1 MRTKA
6 RAEHRPPA
14 ARKGKMT
21 MRYDAAI
28 FDLDGTLLDTI
39 DDLKNS
45 INHALSVCG
54 YPPRTRAEVLAFVG
68 NGVPRLV
75 ELAVP
80 PGTPADRRQ
89 AVLDAMNAHYA
100 AHCAEL
106 TRPYPGIT
114 GVLRTLRA
122 AGVRVAVVSNKP
134 DYGVQAS
141 QGKAVRSAS
150 RSRSIASCARASRPR
165 SRTRRS
171 TSRACSSIRA
181 ATICRASAA
190 INTIKSWACPIAWRA
205 AGSAARSSTR
215 TRARSWAS
223 RAR

>member
-1 MRTKA
+1 MQ
-6 RAEHRPPA
+6 
-14 ARKGKMT
+14 
-21 MRYDAAI
+21 YDAAI

-114 GVLRTLRA
+114 DVLRTLRA
-122 AGVRVAVVSNKP
+122 AGMHVAVVSNKP
-134 DYGVQAS
+134 DYGVQEL
-141 QGKAVRSAS
+141 
-150 RSRSIASCARASRPR
+150 CARYFPGLLDSAVGMREGIRKKPYPDAVEAALAAFGVPPERAVYIGDSEVDVQTAKNAHTALIAVDWGF
-165 SRTRRS
+165 RTH
-171 TSRACSSIRA
+171 AQLVE
-181 ATICRASAA
+181 
-190 INTIKSWACPIAWRA
+190 
-205 AGSAARSSTR
+205 AGAERIVSDADALFALLR
-215 TRARSWAS
+215 
-223 RAR
+223 

>member
-1 MRTKA
+1 
-6 RAEHRPPA
+6 
-14 ARKGKMT
+14 

-100 AHCAEL
+100 AHCAQL
-106 TRPYPGIT
+106 TRPYPGVAD
-114 GVLRTLRA
+114 VLRTLRA

-134 DYGVQAS
+134 DYGVQEL
-141 QGKAVRSAS
+141 
-150 RSRSIASCARASRPR
+150 CARYFPGLLDSAVGMREGIRKKPYPDAVEAALAAFGVPPERAVYIGDSEVDVQTAKNAHTALI
-165 SRTRRS
+165 SVDWGFRTH
-171 TSRACSSIRA
+171 AQLVE
-181 ATICRASAA
+181 
-190 INTIKSWACPIAWRA
+190 
-205 AGSAARSSTR
+205 AGAEHIVSDADALLALLR
-215 TRARSWAS
+215 
-223 RAR
+223 

>member
-1 MRTKA
+1 
-6 RAEHRPPA
+6 
-14 ARKGKMT
+14 

-100 AHCAEL
+100 AHCAQL
-106 TRPYPGIT
+106 TRPYPGVT
-114 GVLRTLRA
+114 DVLRTLRA

-134 DYGVQAS
+134 DYGVQEL
-141 QGKAVRSAS
+141 
-150 RSRSIASCARASRPR
+150 CARYFPGLLDSAVGMREGIRKKPYPDAVEAALAAFGVPPERAVYIGDSEVDVQTAKNAHTALI
-165 SRTRRS
+165 SVDWGFRTH
-171 TSRACSSIRA
+171 AQLVE
-181 ATICRASAA
+181 
-190 INTIKSWACPIAWRA
+190 
-205 AGSAARSSTR
+205 AGAEHIVSDADALLALLR
-215 TRARSWAS
+215 
-223 RAR
+223 

>member
-1 MRTKA
+1 
-6 RAEHRPPA
+6 
-14 ARKGKMT
+14 

-100 AHCAEL
+100 AHCAQL
-106 TRPYPGIT
+106 TRPYPGVID
-114 GVLRTLRA
+114 VLRTLRA

-134 DYGVQAS
+134 DYGVQEL
-141 QGKAVRSAS
+141 
-150 RSRSIASCARASRPR
+150 CARYFPGLLDSAVGMREGIRKKPYPDAVEAALAAFGVPPERAVYIGDSEVDVQTAKNAHTALI
-165 SRTRRS
+165 SVDWGFRTH
-171 TSRACSSIRA
+171 AQLVE
-181 ATICRASAA
+181 
-190 INTIKSWACPIAWRA
+190 
-205 AGSAARSSTR
+205 AGAEHIVSDADALLALLR
-215 TRARSWAS
+215 
-223 RAR
+223 

>member
-1 MRTKA
+1 
-6 RAEHRPPA
+6 
-14 ARKGKMT
+14 
-21 MRYDAAI
+21 MRYDEAI

-100 AHCAEL
+100 AHCAQL
-106 TRPYPGIT
+106 TRPYPGVT
-114 GVLRTLRA
+114 DVLRTLRA

-134 DYGVQAS
+134 DYGVQEL
-141 QGKAVRSAS
+141 
-150 RSRSIASCARASRPR
+150 CARYFPGLLDSAVGMREGIRKKPYPDAVEAALAAFGVPPERAVYIGDSEVDVQTAKNAHTALI
-165 SRTRRS
+165 SVDWGFRTH
-171 TSRACSSIRA
+171 AQLVE
-181 ATICRASAA
+181 
-190 INTIKSWACPIAWRA
+190 
-205 AGSAARSSTR
+205 AGAEHIVSDADALLTLLR
-215 TRARSWAS
+215 
-223 RAR
+223 

>member
-1 MRTKA
+1 
-6 RAEHRPPA
+6 
-14 ARKGKMT
+14 

-100 AHCAEL
+100 AHCAQL
-106 TRPYPGIT
+106 TRPYPGVT
-114 GVLRTLRA
+114 DVLRTLRA
-122 AGVRVAVVSNKP
+122 AGVRIAVVSNKP
-134 DYGVQAS
+134 DYGVQEL
-141 QGKAVRSAS
+141 
-150 RSRSIASCARASRPR
+150 CARYFPGLLDSAVGMREGIRKKPYPDAVEAALAAFGVPPERAVYIGDSEVDVQTAKNAHTALI
-165 SRTRRS
+165 SVDWGFRTH
-171 TSRACSSIRA
+171 AQLVE
-181 ATICRASAA
+181 
-190 INTIKSWACPIAWRA
+190 
-205 AGSAARSSTR
+205 AGAEHIVSDADALLVLLR
-215 TRARSWAS
+215 
-223 RAR
+223 

>member
-1 MRTKA
+1 
-6 RAEHRPPA
+6 
-14 ARKGKMT
+14 

-100 AHCAEL
+100 AHCAQL
-106 TRPYPGIT
+106 TRPYPGVT
-114 GVLRTLRA
+114 DVLRTLRA

-134 DYGVQAS
+134 DYGVQEL
-141 QGKAVRSAS
+141 
-150 RSRSIASCARASRPR
+150 CARYFPGLLDSAVGMREGIRKKPYPDAVEAALAAFGVPPEHAVYIGDSEVDVQTAKNAHTALI
-165 SRTRRS
+165 SVDWGFRTH
-171 TSRACSSIRA
+171 AQLVE
-181 ATICRASAA
+181 
-190 INTIKSWACPIAWRA
+190 
-205 AGSAARSSTR
+205 AGAEHIVSDADALLALLR
-215 TRARSWAS
+215 
-223 RAR
+223 

>member
-1 MRTKA
+1 
-6 RAEHRPPA
+6 
-14 ARKGKMT
+14 

-100 AHCAEL
+100 VHCAEL

-114 GVLRTLRA
+114 DVLRTLRA

-134 DYGVQAS
+134 DYGVQEL
-141 QGKAVRSAS
+141 
-150 RSRSIASCARASRPR
+150 CARYFPGLLDSAVGMREGIRKKPYPDAVETALAAFGVPPERAVYIGDSEVDVQTAKNAHTALIAVDWGF
-165 SRTRRS
+165 RTH
-171 TSRACSSIRA
+171 AQLVE
-181 ATICRASAA
+181 
-190 INTIKSWACPIAWRA
+190 
-205 AGSAARSSTR
+205 AGAERIVSDADALLALLR
-215 TRARSWAS
+215 
-223 RAR
+223 

>member
-1 MRTKA
+1 
-6 RAEHRPPA
+6 
-14 ARKGKMT
+14 

-68 NGVPRLV
+68 NGVLRLV

-100 AHCAEL
+100 AHCAQL
-106 TRPYPGIT
+106 TRPYPGVT
-114 GVLRTLRA
+114 DVLRTLRA

-134 DYGVQAS
+134 DYGVQEL
-141 QGKAVRSAS
+141 
-150 RSRSIASCARASRPR
+150 CARYFPGLLDSAVGMRDGIRKKPYPDAVEAALAAFGVPPERAVYIGDSEVDVQTAKNAHTALI
-165 SRTRRS
+165 SVDWGFRTH
-171 TSRACSSIRA
+171 AQLVE
-181 ATICRASAA
+181 
-190 INTIKSWACPIAWRA
+190 
-205 AGSAARSSTR
+205 AGAEHIVSDADALLALLR
-215 TRARSWAS
+215 
-223 RAR
+223 

>member
-1 MRTKA
+1 
-6 RAEHRPPA
+6 
-14 ARKGKMT
+14 

-28 FDLDGTLLDTI
+28 FDLDGTLLNTI

-100 AHCAEL
+100 AHCAQL
-106 TRPYPGIT
+106 TRPYPGVT
-114 GVLRTLRA
+114 DVLRTLRA

-134 DYGVQAS
+134 DYGVQEL
-141 QGKAVRSAS
+141 
-150 RSRSIASCARASRPR
+150 CARYFPGLLDSAVGMREGIRKKPYPDAVEAALAAFGVPPERAVYIGDSEVDVQTGKNAHTALI
-165 SRTRRS
+165 SVDWGFRTH
-171 TSRACSSIRA
+171 AQLVE
-181 ATICRASAA
+181 
-190 INTIKSWACPIAWRA
+190 
-205 AGSAARSSTR
+205 AGAEHIVSDADALLALLR
-215 TRARSWAS
+215 
-223 RAR
+223 

>member
-1 MRTKA
+1 
-6 RAEHRPPA
+6 
-14 ARKGKMT
+14 

-80 PGTPADRRQ
+80 PGTPTDRRQ

-100 AHCAEL
+100 AHCAQL
-106 TRPYPGIT
+106 TRPYPGVT
-114 GVLRTLRA
+114 DVLRTLRA

-134 DYGVQAS
+134 DYGVQEL
-141 QGKAVRSAS
+141 
-150 RSRSIASCARASRPR
+150 CARYFPGLLDSAVGMREGIRKKPYPDAVEAALAAFGVPPERAVYIGDSEVDVQTAKNAHTALI
-165 SRTRRS
+165 SVDWGFRTH
-171 TSRACSSIRA
+171 AQLVE
-181 ATICRASAA
+181 
-190 INTIKSWACPIAWRA
+190 
-205 AGSAARSSTR
+205 AGAEHIVSDADALLTLLR
-215 TRARSWAS
+215 
-223 RAR
+223 

>member
-1 MRTKA
+1 
-6 RAEHRPPA
+6 
-14 ARKGKMT
+14 

-100 AHCAEL
+100 AHCAQL
-106 TRPYPGIT
+106 TRPYPGVT
-114 GVLRTLRA
+114 DVLRTLRA

-134 DYGVQAS
+134 DYGVQEL
-141 QGKAVRSAS
+141 
-150 RSRSIASCARASRPR
+150 CARYFPGLLDSAVGMREGIRKKPYPDAVEAALAAFGVPPERAVYIGDSEVDVQTAKNAHTALI
-165 SRTRRS
+165 SVDWGFRTH
-171 TSRACSSIRA
+171 AQLVE
-181 ATICRASAA
+181 
-190 INTIKSWACPIAWRA
+190 
-205 AGSAARSSTR
+205 AGAEHIVSDADALLTLLR
-215 TRARSWAS
+215 
-223 RAR
+223 

>member
-1 MRTKA
+1 
-6 RAEHRPPA
+6 
-14 ARKGKMT
+14 

-80 PGTPADRRQ
+80 PGTPAARRQ

-100 AHCAEL
+100 AHCAQL
-106 TRPYPGIT
+106 TRPYPGVT
-114 GVLRTLRA
+114 DVLRTLRA

-134 DYGVQAS
+134 DYGVQEL
-141 QGKAVRSAS
+141 
-150 RSRSIASCARASRPR
+150 CARYFPGLLDSAVGMREGIRKKPYPDAVEAALAAFGVPPERAVYIGDSEVDVQTAKNAHTALI
-165 SRTRRS
+165 SVDWGFRTH
-171 TSRACSSIRA
+171 AQLVE
-181 ATICRASAA
+181 
-190 INTIKSWACPIAWRA
+190 
-205 AGSAARSSTR
+205 AGAEHIVSDADALLALLR
-215 TRARSWAS
+215 
-223 RAR
+223 

>member
-1 MRTKA
+1 
-6 RAEHRPPA
+6 
-14 ARKGKMT
+14 

-100 AHCAEL
+100 AHCAQL
-106 TRPYPGIT
+106 TRPYPGVT
-114 GVLRTLRA
+114 DVLRTLRA

-134 DYGVQAS
+134 DYGVQEL
-141 QGKAVRSAS
+141 
-150 RSRSIASCARASRPR
+150 CARYFPGLLDSAVGMREGIRKKPYPDAVEAALAAFGVPPERAVYIGDSEVDVQTAKNAHTALI
-165 SRTRRS
+165 SVDWGFRTH
-171 TSRACSSIRA
+171 AQLVE
-181 ATICRASAA
+181 
-190 INTIKSWACPIAWRA
+190 
-205 AGSAARSSTR
+205 AGAEHVVSDADALLALLR
-215 TRARSWAS
+215 
-223 RAR
+223 

>member
-1 MRTKA
+1 
-6 RAEHRPPA
+6 
-14 ARKGKMT
+14 

-28 FDLDGTLLDTI
+28 FDLDGTLLNTI

-100 AHCAEL
+100 AHCAQL
-106 TRPYPGIT
+106 TRPYPGVT
-114 GVLRTLRA
+114 DVLRTLRA

-134 DYGVQAS
+134 DYGVQEL
-141 QGKAVRSAS
+141 
-150 RSRSIASCARASRPR
+150 CARYFPGLLDSAVGMREGIRKKPYPDAVEAALAAFGVPPERAVYIGDSEVDVQTAKNAHTALV
-165 SRTRRS
+165 SVDWGFRTH
-171 TSRACSSIRA
+171 AQLV
-181 ATICRASAA
+181 
-190 INTIKSWACPIAWRA
+190 A
-205 AGSAARSSTR
+205 AGAEHIVSDADALLALLR
-215 TRARSWAS
+215 
-223 RAR
+223 

>member
-1 MRTKA
+1 
-6 RAEHRPPA
+6 
-14 ARKGKMT
+14 

-100 AHCAEL
+100 AHCAQL
-106 TRPYPGIT
+106 TRPYPGVT
-114 GVLRTLRA
+114 DVLRTLRA

-134 DYGVQAS
+134 DYGVQEL
-141 QGKAVRSAS
+141 
-150 RSRSIASCARASRPR
+150 CARYFPGLLDSAVGMREGIRKKPYPDAVEAALAAFGVPPERAVYIGDSEVDVQTAKNAHTALI
-165 SRTRRS
+165 SVDWGFRTH
-171 TSRACSSIRA
+171 AQLVEAGA
-181 ATICRASAA
+181 AHIVSDADALLALLR
-190 INTIKSWACPIAWRA
+190 
-205 AGSAARSSTR
+205 
-215 TRARSWAS
+215 
-223 RAR
+223 

>member
-1 MRTKA
+1 
-6 RAEHRPPA
+6 
-14 ARKGKMT
+14 

-100 AHCAEL
+100 AHCAQL
-106 TRPYPGIT
+106 TRPYPGVT
-114 GVLRTLRA
+114 DVLRTLRA

-134 DYGVQAS
+134 DYGVQEL
-141 QGKAVRSAS
+141 
-150 RSRSIASCARASRPR
+150 CARYFPGLLDSAVGMRDGIRKKPYPDAVEAALAAFGVPPERAVYIGDSEVDVQTAKNAHTALI
-165 SRTRRS
+165 SVDWGFRTH
-171 TSRACSSIRA
+171 AQLVE
-181 ATICRASAA
+181 
-190 INTIKSWACPIAWRA
+190 
-205 AGSAARSSTR
+205 AGAEHIVSDADALLALLR
-215 TRARSWAS
+215 
-223 RAR
+223 

>member
-1 MRTKA
+1 MQ
-6 RAEHRPPA
+6 
-14 ARKGKMT
+14 
-21 MRYDAAI
+21 YDAAI

-114 GVLRTLRA
+114 NVLRTLRA
-122 AGVRVAVVSNKP
+122 AGVHVAVVSNKP
-134 DYGVQAS
+134 DYGVQEL
-141 QGKAVRSAS
+141 
-150 RSRSIASCARASRPR
+150 CARYFPGLLDLSL
-165 SRTRRS
+165 
-171 TSRACSSIRA
+171 IH
-181 ATICRASAA
+181 I
-190 INTIKSWACPIAWRA
+190 
-205 AGSAARSSTR
+205 
-215 TRARSWAS
+215 
-223 RAR
+223 

>member
-1 MRTKA
+1 
-6 RAEHRPPA
+6 
-14 ARKGKMT
+14 

-28 FDLDGTLLDTI
+28 FDLDGTLLNTI

-100 AHCAEL
+100 AHCAQL
-106 TRPYPGIT
+106 TRPYPGVT
-114 GVLRTLRA
+114 DVLRTLRA

-134 DYGVQAS
+134 DYGVQEL
-141 QGKAVRSAS
+141 
-150 RSRSIASCARASRPR
+150 CARYFPGLLDSAVGMREGIRKKPYPDAVEAALAAFGVPPERAVYIGDSEVDVQTAKNAHTALI
-165 SRTRRS
+165 SVDWGFRTH
-171 TSRACSSIRA
+171 AQLVE
-181 ATICRASAA
+181 
-190 INTIKSWACPIAWRA
+190 
-205 AGSAARSSTR
+205 AGAGHIVSDADALLTLLR
-215 TRARSWAS
+215 
-223 RAR
+223 

>member
-1 MRTKA
+1 
-6 RAEHRPPA
+6 
-14 ARKGKMT
+14 

-100 AHCAEL
+100 AHCAQL
-106 TRPYPGIT
+106 TRPYPGVT
-114 GVLRTLRA
+114 DVLRTLRA

-134 DYGVQAS
+134 DYGVQEL
-141 QGKAVRSAS
+141 
-150 RSRSIASCARASRPR
+150 CARYFPGLLDSAVGMREGIRKKPYPDAVEAALAAFGVPPERAVYIGDSEVDVQTAKNAHTALI
-165 SRTRRS
+165 SVDWGFRTH
-171 TSRACSSIRA
+171 AQLVE
-181 ATICRASAA
+181 
-190 INTIKSWACPIAWRA
+190 
-205 AGSAARSSTR
+205 AGAGHIVSDADALLALLR
-215 TRARSWAS
+215 
-223 RAR
+223 

>member
-1 MRTKA
+1 
-6 RAEHRPPA
+6 
-14 ARKGKMT
+14 

-100 AHCAEL
+100 AHCAQL

-114 GVLRTLRA
+114 DVLRTLRA

-134 DYGVQAS
+134 DYGVQAL
-141 QGKAVRSAS
+141 
-150 RSRSIASCARASRPR
+150 CARYFPGLLDSAVGMREGIRKKPYPDAVEAALAAFGVPPERAVYIGDSEVDVQTAKNAHTALIAVDWGF
-165 SRTRRS
+165 RTH
-171 TSRACSSIRA
+171 AQLV
-181 ATICRASAA
+181 
-190 INTIKSWACPIAWRA
+190 A
-205 AGSAARSSTR
+205 AGAEHIVSDADALLALLR
-215 TRARSWAS
+215 
-223 RAR
+223 

>member
-1 MRTKA
+1 
-6 RAEHRPPA
+6 
-14 ARKGKMT
+14 

-100 AHCAEL
+100 AHCAQL
-106 TRPYPGIT
+106 TRPYPGVT
-114 GVLRTLRA
+114 DVLRTLRA

-134 DYGVQAS
+134 DYGVQEL
-141 QGKAVRSAS
+141 
-150 RSRSIASCARASRPR
+150 CARYFPGLLDSAVGMREGIRKKPHPDAVEAALAAFGVPPERAVYIGDSEVDVQTAKNAHTALI
-165 SRTRRS
+165 SVDWGFRTH
-171 TSRACSSIRA
+171 AQLVE
-181 ATICRASAA
+181 
-190 INTIKSWACPIAWRA
+190 
-205 AGSAARSSTR
+205 AGAEHIVSDADALLTLLR
-215 TRARSWAS
+215 
-223 RAR
+223 